1 MSPLLAC
8 GHLIG
13 ESRRSSLSDILPEAC
28 SSGVW
33 RDTASLRDDRL
44 SHTLQEARQ
53 LSRTP
58 HGAAAGPFEGAPRV
72 STTCEVRSG
81 FGPADR
87 LPPGLVAH
95 LPAVGDPIV
104 LPLTA
109 WVPTTRSAVPA
120 RSEPVAAQWRRPR
133 CAFQSSRPGMSCCAR
148 PPSWGACWQRARV
161 RPVERAR
168 RQRLLAACHRLSRH
182 VPAAPPA
189 GALPARDAWSV
200 SLRTM
205 SSQRRSVWWVPP
217 AAAVVVTSRVP
228 SPTLMPSCKAAW
240 PEQMG
245 SLTTFPP
252 SSCAAPSIPLAL
264 PAAARGAGEG
274 QGGARHAAD
283 LAGTPAGRHRQ
294 VGGRAAAGGHP
305 PAAPRAGGQAGQTE
319 RAAAGDARADR
330 HVRKWAVAVQPGC
343 TRCGP
348 SQPSPAPCLHA
359 SVCLPAAGSMRGH
372 AATHSDRPTA
382 EPRPT
387 SAHHKQRLSGGPA
400 HIHPSCHDPVFF
412 AGWSSWR
419 RRAATATS

>member
-120 RSEPVAAQWRRPR
+120 RSEPVAAQWRRP
-133 CAFQSSRPGMSCCAR
+133 AA
-148 PPSWGACWQRARV
+148 PSKAQDPDELLRTAPELG
-161 RPVERAR
+161 
-168 RQRLLAACHRLSRH
+168 RLLATGEGEAGGAGRGGSACWPRAIASQGTSPQL
-182 VPAAPPA
+182 PQ
-189 GALPARDAWSV
+189 PARC
-200 SLRTM
+200 
-205 SSQRRSVWWVPP
+205 QP
-217 AAAVVVTSRVP
+217 
-228 SPTLMPSCKAAW
+228 
-240 PEQMG
+240 
-245 SLTTFPP
+245 
-252 SSCAAPSIPLAL
+252 
-264 PAAARGAGEG
+264 
-274 QGGARHAAD
+274 
-283 LAGTPAGRHRQ
+283 GTP
-294 VGGRAAAGGHP
+294 
-305 PAAPRAGGQAGQTE
+305 
-319 RAAAGDARADR
+319 
-330 HVRKWAVAVQPGC
+330 
-343 TRCGP
+343 GP
-348 SQPSPAPCLHA
+348 
-359 SVCLPAAGSMRGH
+359 
-372 AATHSDRPTA
+372 
-382 EPRPT
+382 
-387 SAHHKQRLSGGPA
+387 
-400 HIHPSCHDPVFF
+400 
-412 AGWSSWR
+412 
-419 RRAATATS
+419 